1 MFIEHNIIMYKRTHT
16 IKTLQIKSAL
26 HAAALY
32 REHIYNRDSH
42 GNFYIHGIRGKN
54 EFPSIFFININ
65 LFMLHGFSTFLP
77 VVSHIR
83 NNKIYN

>member
-32 REHIYNRDSH
+32 REHIYIRDSH
-42 GNFYIHGIRGKN
+42 GSFYIHGI
-54 EFPSIFFININ
+54 
-65 LFMLHGFSTFLP
+65 
-77 VVSHIR
+77 
-83 NNKIYN
+83 